1 MYISSILKIYQ
12 WVLIP
17 PTIKENTAKG
27 VFPPKLNSAV
37 EVNQASISFCVLD
50 WFPKINFRKPALP
63 F

>member
-50 WFPKINFRKPALP
+50 WLF
-63 F
+63 